1 MQYAGVNFID
11 TYFRYATKP
20 RALQGFASRSDS
32 LWYRSGLYKPAFFP
46 LPIAGEVSGIIV
58 ELPTDQALLESE
70 TYKSR
75 GFKKGGKV
83 ALVLFH
89 NICTALRS
97 LLHRSDYVL
106 IEHQGLSERICC
118 CAMVGLDSRGYG
130 DTWDWR

>member
-1 MQYAGVNFID
+1 MLALISSILISGMQRSRVRQAS
-11 TYFRYATKP
+11 
-20 RALQGFASRSDS
+20 ASRSDS

-46 LPIAGEVSGIIV
+46 MPIAGEVSGIIV

-89 NICTALRS
+89 DIAR
-97 LLHRSDYVL
+97 
-106 IEHQGLSERICC
+106 LSEAYRIILITC
-118 CAMVGLDSRGYG
+118 L
-130 DTWDWR
+130 